1 MLRKKI
7 DELDQEVARLENGKQ
22 SYLLDSGDLL
32 EKACDL
38 IDSMHEQPAIFLKS
52 GDYEQKATIL
62 RAISEQVVMSKQAAT
77 IEWKT
82 PYSHLLESDFLE
94 LKGACEEQKTP
105 KADGSD
111 TEGVQAFQ
119 EAGAEQEAANAAI
132 PAQSA
137 VNRREWRFSGLSML
151 PNYDERRTFAKVEQ
165 TLFELRIHYGSQLRN
180 AKIDKHRSLPRALK
194 LS

>member
-151 PNYDERRTFAKVEQ
+151 P
-165 TLFELRIHYGSQLRN
+165 H
-180 AKIDKHRSLPRALK
+180 
-194 LS
+194 